1 MLPITNALKL
11 NTPYTRSEIQL
22 MLGGELQT
30 YLPQK
35 EKVIL
40 AGCFAI
46 DAMNPKAPD
55 EVQIGLAKKVKR
67 KAELLSEQ
75 PETVFPVFIKQK
87 RSDRHYQFCGNYKFK
102 SLSEDISEIRAA
114 EATSGRHGKLAY
126 VLRLQK
132 A

>member
-1 MLPITNALKL
+1 MPSSTAPKP
-11 NTPYTRSEIQL
+11 NTPYTRSDIQL

-40 AGCFAI
+40 AGCFTI

-55 EVQIGLAKKVKR
+55 EVQVGLAQKVKR

-87 RSDRHYQFCGNYKFK
+87 RSDRHYQFCGNYKFN
-102 SLSEDISEIRAA
+102 SLLEDISEIRAA

-126 VLRLQK
+126 VLQLQK